1 MPHLNSTHRR
11 SPARRY
17 LAVGC
22 VALSTVGIL
31 GCSPTP
37 EPEPTPTPAFASE
50 EEAFAAA
57 EETYRAYINAGN
69 ARIAGST
76 TADPR
81 VLLSGSALEADIDT
95 SNLLSEKNLRL
106 EGKAAL
112 TSFIGTSALL
122 SASPEVVNATVCVEA
137 AGTRLIDVDGNDVTP
152 SDRPD
157 ASSLEVTFISVGDML
172 LISDSTVLEGADC

>member
-1 MPHLNSTHRR
+1 MPRFHSRHRR
-11 SPARRY
+11 SLARPA
-17 LAVGC
+17 LAACC
-22 VALSTVGIL
+22 VALSAVGIL

-57 EETYRAYINAGN
+57 EETYRAYIDAGN
-69 ARIAGST
+69 ARIAGSS

-81 VLLSGSALEADIDT
+81 LILTGSALEADIDT
-95 SNLLSEKNLRL
+95 ANLLSEKNLRL
-106 EGKAAL
+106 EGEAVL
-112 TSFIGTSALL
+112 TSFIGTSAVL

-137 AGTRLIDVDGNDVTP
+137 AGTRLIDVDGSDVTP
-152 SDRPD
+152 TDRPD
-157 ASSLEVTFISVGDML
+157 ASSLQVTFIKVDEML